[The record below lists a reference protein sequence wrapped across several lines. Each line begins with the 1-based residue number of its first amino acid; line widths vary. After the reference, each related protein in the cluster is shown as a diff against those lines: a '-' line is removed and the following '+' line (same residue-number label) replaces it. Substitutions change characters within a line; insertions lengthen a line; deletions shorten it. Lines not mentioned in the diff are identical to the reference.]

1 MESIPY
7 DKRSGKIWFNGAPI
21 NWSEVKIH
29 VLSHGL
35 HYASC
40 VFEGER
46 VYDGEIFKLEEHT
59 ERLFH
64 SASRMGFK
72 ISYTPELLNGAC
84 KEIIAIQKVKNGY
97 VRPIAW
103 RGSEMMA
110 ISAQQTKIHVAIAA
124 WEWGSY
130 FDPNLKLKGI
140 KLDICKWRRPDPDTI
155 PWDTKA
161 SGLYMICTLSK
172 HEAEKKGFTDSL
184 MLDYQGNVAEATGA
198 NIFFKNK
205 SGELH
210 TPIPDSF
217 LNGITRRCVI
227 DIAKSKG
234 IKIVERKI
242 KPEEM
247 TNFVGCFLTGTA
259 AEVTPVSQIDKYK
272 FTVCNV
278 IKDLSESYQ
287 DLVRKKGISIIYQ
300 QNNLLSDFTALE
312 NVTIPLVANGYN
324 WKDATKKASKIL
336 SLVNLSKRLNHFSTE
351 LSGGEQQRVAVARAL
366 VTEPDLILA
375 DEPTG
380 SLDRKTANEIF
391 SLFSKLKSKN
401 RAILYATHN
410 RELANKADYKLNI
423 LDGNITRKNA

>member
-7 DKRSGKIWFNGAPI
+7 DKRSGKIWFDGKAV
-21 NWSEVKIH
+21 NWSDVKIH

-59 ERLFH
+59 ARLFH

-72 ISYTPELLNGAC
+72 IPYTPELLNKAC
-84 KEIIAIQKVKNGY
+84 KEIITIQKVKNGY
-97 VRPIAW
+97 VRPVAW

-140 KLDICKWRRPDPDTI
+140 KLDISKWRRPAPDTI
-155 PWDTKA
+155 PCDTKA

-184 MLDYQGNVAEATGA
+184 MLDYQGDIAEATGA
-198 NIFFKNK
+198 NVFFKNK
-205 SGELH
+205 AGELH
-210 TPIPDSF
+210 TPIPDCF
-217 LNGITRRCVI
+217 LDGITRRSII

-234 IKIVERKI
+234 IKIFERKI

-247 TNFVGCFLTGTA
+247 ESFVGCFLTGTA

-272 FTVCNV
+272 FAVCDT

-287 DLVRKKGISIIYQ
+287 ALVRKK
-300 QNNLLSDFTALE
+300 TA
-312 NVTIPLVANGYN
+312 A
-324 WKDATKKASKIL
+324 
-336 SLVNLSKRLNHFSTE
+336 
-351 LSGGEQQRVAVARAL
+351 
-366 VTEPDLILA
+366 
-375 DEPTG
+375 
-380 SLDRKTANEIF
+380 
-391 SLFSKLKSKN
+391 
-401 RAILYATHN
+401 
-410 RELANKADYKLNI
+410 
-423 LDGNITRKNA
+423 